1 MGSGRVGE
9 RGGEGVREPEGGW
22 GGGEGEAEGG
32 EGRANAGEACGVEV
46 AEEEA
51 VDGVVDGSR
60 GGIGEGVLER
70 PWRGVDGARVAT
82 LAFVDA
88 YAS

>member
-9 RGGEGVREPEGGW
+9 RGGEGVREPEG
-22 GGGEGEAEGG
+22 EAEADGG

-60 GGIGEGVLER
+60 GGIGEGVLEL